1 VPCLQS
7 CLRGRAVI
15 VLNIQFIHI
24 HCAVFALSWKNSHV
38 VVQIQKE
45 RKVVLKENM
54 MVAGVKARNK
64 SKNAKP
70 VSVILINGHYCHIN
84 VSAYLS
90 HHSLARLS
98 QLNGHF
104 TRLSM

>member
-1 VPCLQS
+1 MPCLQPCFQPCLQP

-15 VLNIQFIHI
+15 VLNIQFM
-24 HCAVFALSWKNSHV
+24 SWKNSHV

-54 MVAGVKARNK
+54 TVAGVKARNK

-70 VSVILINGHYCHIN
+70 VSIILINAHYCHIN

-90 HHSLARLS
+90 LCIIIVWRVCP
-98 QLNGHF
+98 G
-104 TRLSM
+104 